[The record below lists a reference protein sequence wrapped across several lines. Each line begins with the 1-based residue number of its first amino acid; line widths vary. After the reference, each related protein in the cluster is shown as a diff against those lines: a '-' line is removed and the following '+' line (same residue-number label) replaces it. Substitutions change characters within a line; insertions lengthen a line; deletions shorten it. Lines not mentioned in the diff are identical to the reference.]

1 MKKPPPITKKP
12 TAPASPSPSPP
23 TGISSPFSSPL
34 STPATQLQSLPAIP
48 TTHHPVSMFLV
59 PPSSASFHVL
69 CAASPPTQVLL
80 LFSVLQQQQQQQQT
94 HWQSQLAIPTTHHPV
109 SMFLVRHHQ
118 SPRILH
124 SRCCSSSKPTCNLCL
139 LLPPP
144 ITQFPFSCCTITT
157 HPSFFVLGAAARF
170 SSMSV

>member
-1 MKKPPPITKKP
+1 MKKPQPITKKP
-12 TAPASPSPSPP
+12 TAPASPSPP
-23 TGISSPFSSPL
+23 TRISFSFSSPL
-34 STPATQLQSLPAIP
+34 STLATQLQSLPAIP

-80 LFSVLQQQQQQQQT
+80 LFSVLQQQQQT
-94 HWQSQLAIPTTHHPV
+94 HWQSQLAIPTAHHPV

-118 SPRILH
+118 SPRFLC
-124 SRCCSSSKPTCNLCL
+124 SRCCSSSRPTCNLCL

-144 ITQFPFSCCTITT
+144 ITQCPCSWCTIPT

>member
-12 TAPASPSPSPP
+12 TVPASPSPP
-23 TGISSPFSSPL
+23 TRISSSFSSPL
-34 STPATQLQSLPAIP
+34 STAATQLQSLPAIP

-69 CAASPPTQVLL
+69 CAASQPTQVLL
-80 LFSVLQQQQQQQQT
+80 LFSVLQQQQT

-118 SPRILH
+118 LPRILY

-139 LLPPP
+139 LFPPP
-144 ITQFPFSCCTITT
+144 ITRFPCSCCTITT